1 MLSVRTLTLLHS
13 HMYWRKIMEYY
24 KVITMV
30 TLLLV
35 SGDLKKKIQILF
47 ENEIKFLRIAA
58 VPTARL

>member
-1 MLSVRTLTLLHS
+1 
-13 HMYWRKIMEYY
+13 MEYY
-24 KVITMV
+24 KVITVV

-35 SGDLKKKIQILF
+35 SGDLKKKNTKLI